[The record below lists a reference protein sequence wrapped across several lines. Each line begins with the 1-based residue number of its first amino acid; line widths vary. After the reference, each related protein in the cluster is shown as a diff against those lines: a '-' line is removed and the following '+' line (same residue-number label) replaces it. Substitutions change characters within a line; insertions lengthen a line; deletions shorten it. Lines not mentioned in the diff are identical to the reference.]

1 MKSSFTISETALEA
15 SYHIAKLI
23 ARQKKTTQYRKTSCN
38 QPAWKL
44 FDSCLKQRRLKRSR
58 KCFFSKDT
66 INTLRAGLIQ
76 AVRKKQLFRTWL
88 CG

>member
-66 INTLRAGLIQ
+66 IKRRIYYMSRHIAYLTLQ
-76 AVRKKQLFRTWL
+76 
-88 CG
+88 